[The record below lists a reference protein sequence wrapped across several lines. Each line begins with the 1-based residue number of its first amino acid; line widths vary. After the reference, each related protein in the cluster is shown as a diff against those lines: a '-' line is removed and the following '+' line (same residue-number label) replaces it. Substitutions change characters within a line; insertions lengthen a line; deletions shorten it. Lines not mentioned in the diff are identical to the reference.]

1 MFGFL
6 FGTMCLF
13 GFAGLMKASFRH
25 HAHGAYAYGPG
36 GGCHGGRH
44 GRWGGPGGGR
54 GRRGGGFAFDE
65 DGPRGDGFAKAF
77 GEILKRRL
85 RIDEDQ
91 EGLVDHALIDL
102 RAAVKELAT
111 VMKDSRKNL
120 AEAFRGEKVDD
131 ASLAA
136 SFGQHD
142 EAITRARRDVVSALK
157 QVHAV
162 LTPEQRAQA
171 ADWLAQGD
179 AQGWV

>member
-6 FGTMCLF
+6 FGTLCLF
-13 GFAGLMKASFRH
+13 GFAGLLKTSFHRH
-25 HAHGAYAYGPG
+25 HHGAYAHGHG
-36 GGCHGGRH
+36 GGCHGGPR
-44 GRWGGPGGGR
+44 GRWGGREGR
-54 GRRGGGFAFDE
+54 GRGPGFAFDE
-65 DGPRGDGFAKAF
+65 EGPRGDAFARAF

-85 RIDEDQ
+85 RVDEDQ

-102 RAAVKELAT
+102 RGALKDLAT
-111 VMKDSRKNL
+111 VLKDSRKNL
-120 AEAFRGEKVDD
+120 ADAFRGEKVDE
-131 ASLAA
+131 AALAA

-162 LTPEQRAQA
+162 LTKEQRAQA
-171 ADWLAQGD
+171 ADWLAEGD

>member
-1 MFGFL
+1 MIGFL

-13 GFAGLMKASFRH
+13 GFAGLMKASFIH
-25 HAHGAYAYGPG
+25 HHHGAYAHGHG
-36 GGCHGGRH
+36 GGCHGGR
-44 GRWGGPGGGR
+44 WGGHGGGR
-54 GRRGGGFAFDE
+54 GRRGGFAFDE
-65 DGPRGDGFAKAF
+65 EGPRGDGFARAF

-111 VMKDSRKNL
+111 VLKDSRKSL
-120 AEAFRGEKVDD
+120 ADAFRGEKVDD
-131 ASLAA
+131 AALAA

-179 AQGWV
+179 AKGWV

>member
-13 GFAGLMKASFRH
+13 GFAGLMKASFH
-25 HAHGAYAYGPG
+25 HHRHGAYAYGPG
-36 GGCHGGRH
+36 GGCHGGHH
-44 GRWGGPGGGR
+44 GRGGGR
-54 GRRGGGFAFDE
+54 ERRGFAFDE
-65 DGPRGDGFAKAF
+65 EGPRGDAFARAF
-77 GEILKRRL
+77 GEILKRKL

-102 RAAVKELAT
+102 RAAFKDLAT
-111 VMKDSRKNL
+111 VLKDSRKNV
-120 AEAFRGEKVDD
+120 ADAFRGEKVDE
-131 ASLAA
+131 AGLAA

-162 LTPEQRAQA
+162 LTPEQRAKA
-171 ADWLAQGD
+171 ADWLTQGD